1 MNYKNKEYRN
11 IVDQVDYLT
20 KMLSQATD
28 IVKQVVGQVDTV
40 AELPAPSV
48 DNIGDTY
55 AVGTSS
61 PYEYYVNLGDRW
73 LDIGMFPGKGDKGDK
88 GDSGYSTLYCYD
100 VTTPTTTNILKASI
114 IKPVDYVVK
123 NGDIIVSKSGMFYEV
138 IQEEA
143 ISYKVTYLFNIFE
156 DSIFTGTTKIENV
169 IVSGDATLNRV
180 TCNDITVPEPSD
192 LTDATNKKY
201 VDEQVGTKADTSG
214 VYPNLTSGST
224 YQLLSKSAL
233 DDDSTYKKR
242 LSGGDKNVLTGPAVV
257 SKIYGKSYVVNQ
269 MLQDPFFDD
278 RTKWTKIGNAAGTI
292 ITGNQCYFVPD
303 NTQLSTLTCNVSTI
317 KGHKY
322 RFQVDMK
329 LNSTYSGT
337 NLYALFYPYSVT
349 GKQFI
354 VAEND
359 TEWHTYTIEFVVSE
373 SQLNKNLFQIGLR
386 DVSDSAVA
394 WTCKNAQMIDL
405 SLGDVKELEGYNT
418 GEIVSL
424 NNLSMTTNGLN
435 QMNDELLVNK
445 GFTKVSDH
453 TFSISG
459 SPKTSIIWT
468 NDIDYK
474 GQMYVMCKLKSPL
487 NNLQIQ
493 YVYDDDTTSV
503 IQCSSFS
510 GEEFMSMDVNNKSI
524 ANKQV
529 KHIDIVYIGLQSA
542 VIKDISIIYSIT
554 NLYDNVYND
563 YLSNTHTFTL
573 SNNLYSIGSTKDI
586 LDYEMQK
593 KISNVKMIDDLSTL
607 NWRQNESPNGSGWF
621 VCDLPSDMKPG
632 VNYDSLG
639 NILCDKLACDTY
651 NNAYKSNVDNCI
663 CYDTQRLGIRM
674 NQASNTTSLK
684 TLIKNV
690 RLLYILTNTIS
701 TPIVVGTDNIYHI
714 HSNGLEE
721 LSEEVRIETK
731 YQRDMNDD
739 ILRLDYDYLSKQS
752 LDSLLHALKN
762 KGIEISYT
770 FDYSTNTYKFI

>member
-20 KMLSQATD
+20 KMLAQSTD

-48 DNIGDTY
+48 DKIGDTY

-73 LDIGMFPGKGDKGDK
+73 LDIGMFPGKGDKGDT

-100 VTTPTTTNILKASI
+100 VTTSTTTKILKASI
-114 IKPVDYVVK
+114 IKQDGYVVK
-123 NGDIIVSKSGMFYEV
+123 NGDILVSKSGMFYEV
-138 IQEEA
+138 IGEEA
-143 ISYKVTYLFNIFE
+143 LSYKVTYLFNLFE

-169 IVSGDATLNRV
+169 IVSGDATLNHV
-180 TCNDITVPEPSD
+180 TCNDVTVPYPSD
-192 LTDATNKKY
+192 QTDATNKQY
-201 VDEQVGTKADTSG
+201 VDEQDDKKADTTG
-214 VYPNLTSGST
+214 TYMNLTSGST
-224 YQLLSKSAL
+224 YQLLSTSAL
-233 DDDSTYKKR
+233 DDDSVYKKR

-257 SKIYGKSYVVNQ
+257 SKIYGKSYVVDQ
-269 MLQDPFFDD
+269 MIQDPFFADS
-278 RTKWTKIGNAAGTI
+278 TKWTKIGNAAGTI
-292 ITGNQCYFVPD
+292 IAGNQCVFYPD
-303 NTQLSTLTCNVSTI
+303 NTQLSVLTCNVSTI

-349 GKQFI
+349 GTQFI

-359 TEWHTYTIEFVVSE
+359 TNWHTYYIEFVVSE
-373 SQLNKNLFQIGLR
+373 SQLNKNLFQIGRR

-405 SLGDVKELEGYNT
+405 SLGDVKELLDYNT
-418 GEIVSL
+418 GDIVSH
-424 NNLSMTTNGLN
+424 NNLTMVTNGLN

-459 SPKTSIIWT
+459 TANTSIIWT

-474 GQMYVMCKLKSPL
+474 GQMYVMCKLKSTV
-487 NNLQIQ
+487 NNLQIR

-503 IQCSSFS
+503 VQCSSFS
-510 GEEFMSMDVNNKSI
+510 SEEFMSMDINNKSI

-529 KHIDIVYIGLQSA
+529 KHIDIVYIGLQPA
-542 VIKDISIIYSIT
+542 TIKDISITYSIT

-563 YLSNTHTFTL
+563 YWSDTHTFTL
-573 SNNLYSIGSTKDI
+573 SNNLYSINNTKDI
-586 LDYEMQK
+586 LDYEMK
-593 KISNVKMIDDLSTL
+593 RKISTIKMIDDLSL
-607 NWRQNESPNGSGWF
+607 LGWSKYANGWF
-621 VCDLPSDMKPG
+621 ACTLPSDMKPG
-632 VNYDSLG
+632 DSDTAIG

-651 NNAYKSNVDNCI
+651 NNAYNGNIDNCI
-663 CYDTQRLGIRM
+663 CYNNTYLAIRM
-674 NQASNTTSLK
+674 NQASDVESLK

-690 RLLYILTNTIS
+690 KLLYILTNTIS
-701 TPIVVGTDNIYHI
+701 TPIVIGTDNIYYI
-714 HSNGLEE
+714 HSDGLES
-721 LSEEVRIETK
+721 LSEEVHIETK

-752 LDSLLHALKN
+752 LDSLLLALKN

-770 FDYSTNTYKFI
+770 FDYSTNTYKFF

>member
-28 IVKQVVGQVDTV
+28 VVKQVVGQVDTV
-40 AELPAPSV
+40 AELPTPSV
-48 DNIGDTY
+48 DKIGDTY
-55 AVGTSS
+55 AVGTTS

-73 LDIGMFPGKGDKGDK
+73 LDIGMFPGKGDKGDQ

-114 IKPVDYVVK
+114 IKQVDYVVK

-138 IQEEA
+138 IGQEA
-143 ISYKVTYLFNIFE
+143 ISYKVTYLFNLFE

-169 IVSGDATLNRV
+169 IVSGDATLNHV
-180 TCNDITVPEPSD
+180 TCNDLTVPDPIG

-201 VDEQVGTKADTSG
+201 VDEQVSSKADTSG

-278 RTKWTKIGNAAGTI
+278 SAKWTKIGNASGTI
-292 ITGNQCYFVPD
+292 IANNQCYFVPD
-303 NTQLSTLTCNVSTI
+303 NTQLSTLTCNTSTI

-359 TEWHTYTIEFVVSE
+359 TEWHTYYIEFVVNE
-373 SQLNKNLFQIGLR
+373 SQLNKNLFQVGRR

-405 SLGDVKELEGYNT
+405 SLGDVKELASYNT

-453 TFSISG
+453 IFSISG
-459 SPKTSIIWT
+459 SPITSIIWT

-487 NNLQIQ
+487 NNLQLR

-510 GEEFMSMDVNNKSI
+510 SEEFMSMDINNKSI

-563 YLSNTHTFTL
+563 YFSNTHTFTL
-573 SNNLYSIGSTKDI
+573 SNNLYSIDNTKDI
-586 LDYEMQK
+586 LDYEMQR
-593 KISNVKMIDDLSTL
+593 KISNVKMIDDLSL
-607 NWRQNESPNGSGWF
+607 LGWSKYSNGWF
-621 VCDLPSDMKPG
+621 ACTLPSDMKPG
-632 VNYDSLG
+632 DNDNSIG

-651 NNAYKSNVDNCI
+651 NNAFNGTIDNSI
-663 CYDTQRLGIRM
+663 CYNATYLAIRM
-674 NQASNTTSLK
+674 NQASDVESLK

-701 TPIVVGTDNIYHI
+701 TPIVVGTDNIYNI
-714 HSNGLEE
+714 HSNGLES

-752 LDSLLHALKN
+752 LDSLLLALKN